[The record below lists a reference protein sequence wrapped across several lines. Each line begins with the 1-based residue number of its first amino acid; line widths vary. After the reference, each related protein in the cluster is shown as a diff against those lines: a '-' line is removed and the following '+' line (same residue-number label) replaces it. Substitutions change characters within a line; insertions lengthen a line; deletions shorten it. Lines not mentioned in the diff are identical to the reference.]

1 MTIKKIGALLQE
13 KGSLSSA
20 DLQKALKVQSEIGGK
35 LGAIL
40 IRIGA
45 ASEDVVVKAL
55 SEQLDLPLI
64 SEGNGLPE
72 ASVIVDF
79 CREKSIDIE
88 WMIDQKALFWIEK
101 GREHQI
107 FCASRDPLN
116 NSLLSS
122 IELLCPSLEIIPCFM
137 MSQDYDFLVRT
148 VESAKGD
155 ISSGD
160 TESESYLKELAEEAP
175 TIELVN
181 NLFAQAVDSGASD
194 IHFEPEEHNFRVR
207 FRCDGVLT
215 TKLTLGRE
223 KFDALVSRMKLISG
237 MDIAERRLP
246 QDGSISTR
254 AGGVEIDIR
263 VSALPGVFGESMVL
277 RLLPKERE
285 KLSLEALGM
294 LPDQMKMMARLV
306 KQPHGI
312 VLVTGPTG
320 SGKSTTLYTALDES
334 NDNDKKIITVENPVE
349 LKLKGITQI
358 QTNEDIGL
366 TFAAS
371 LRTILRQDPDVIM
384 IGEIRDL
391 ETAEIAM
398 QAAITGH
405 LVLSTLHTNDSLSA
419 FPRLIDM
426 GVEPFM
432 AATPIIAT
440 QAQRLL
446 RKLCR
451 HCSAPATTTPS
462 DESIIKAIAKDCGL
476 GHSSNWRKAVGCK
489 ECQNTGY
496 KGRVGVYELIE
507 INDKMRAL
515 ILEQAPVSELYRQ
528 AQSEGHRT
536 LYEDAMIK
544 AYSGLTSVE
553 EVFRVCKSSDMSD
566 V

>member
-1 MTIKKIGALLQE
+1 MIKKIGALLLE
-13 KGSLSSA
+13 RKSLTEA
-20 DLQKALKVQSEIGGK
+20 DLNKALKIQNEIGGK
-35 LGAIL
+35 LGAVL

-45 ASEDVVVKAL
+45 ASEEVVVRAL
-55 SEQLDLPLI
+55 SEQLSLPLI
-64 SEGNGLPE
+64 SDANSLPD
-72 ASVIVDF
+72 ASIIVDF
-79 CREKSIDIE
+79 CRERHIDIE
-88 WMIDQKALFWIEK
+88 WMVDQKALFWSEK
-101 GREHQI
+101 GEEHKVL
-107 FCASRDPLN
+107 CASRDPLN
-116 NSLLSS
+116 ESLLSS
-122 IELLCPSLEIIPCFM
+122 LELLTPELEVVPCFIL
-137 MSQDYDFLVRT
+137 SQDFDALT
-148 VESAKGD
+148 HNVEKIKGD
-155 ISSGD
+155 IDQGD
-160 TESESYLKELAEEAP
+160 IESESYLKELAEEAP

-181 NLFAQAVDSGASD
+181 SLFAQAVDAGASD
-194 IHFEPEEHNFRVR
+194 IHFEPEELSFRVR

-223 KFDALVSRMKLISG
+223 RFDALVSRVKLISG

-254 AGGVEIDIR
+254 AGGIEIDIR

-285 KLSLEALGM
+285 QLSLHALGM
-294 LPDQMKMMARLV
+294 LSDQMSLMAKLV
-306 KQPHGI
+306 RQPHGI

-334 NDNDKKIITVENPVE
+334 NENNKKIITVENPVE

-366 TFAAS
+366 TFAAC

-384 IGEIRDL
+384 VGEIRDL

-405 LVLSTLHTNDSLSA
+405 LVLSTIHTNDSLSA

-446 RKLCR
+446 RKLCE
-451 HCSAPATTTPS
+451 HCSEPALTIPS
-462 DESIIKAIAKDCGL
+462 DVNRITSLAEAT
-476 GHSSNWRKAVGCK
+476 GHSQSPNWRKAVGCSA
-489 ECQNTGY
+489 CQGTGY
-496 KGRVGVYELIE
+496 KGRIGVYELIE

-515 ILEQAPVSELYRQ
+515 VLEQAPVSKLYEEAKRQ
-528 AQSEGHRT
+528 GFRS
-536 LYEDAMIK
+536 LYEDGMLK
-544 AYSGLTSVE
+544 AYNGVTSVE
-553 EVFRVCKSSDMSD
+553 EVFRVCKTSDENLE
-566 V
+566 

>member
-1 MTIKKIGALLQE
+1 MIKKIGALLQE
-13 KGSLSSA
+13 NSSLSNA
-20 DLQKALKVQSEIGGK
+20 DLERALKIQREIGGK

-45 ASEDVVVKAL
+45 ASEEVVVKAL
-55 SEQLDLPLI
+55 AEQLQLPLL
-64 SEGNGLPE
+64 SEGNGLPDAANVVE
-72 ASVIVDF
+72 F
-79 CREKSIDIE
+79 CREKSIDVE
-88 WMIDQKALFWIEK
+88 WMIDQKAVFWVEK
-101 GREHQI
+101 GSEHEVY
-107 FCASRDPLN
+107 CASRDPLN
-116 NSLLSS
+116 NALLSS
-122 IELLCPSLEIIPCFM
+122 IELLCPTLEVIPCFL
-137 MSQDYDFLVRT
+137 MSQDYDALIRA
-148 VESAKGD
+148 VENVKGH
-155 ISSGD
+155 IRSGD

-181 NLFAQAVDSGASD
+181 NLFAQAIDSGASD
-194 IHFEPEEHNFRVR
+194 IHFEPEERSFRVR
-207 FRCDGVLT
+207 FRCDGVLAT
-215 TKLTLGRE
+215 RLTLGRE
-223 KFDALVSRMKLISG
+223 KFDALVSRIKLISG

-254 AGGVEIDIR
+254 AGGIEIDIR

-294 LPDQMKMMARLV
+294 LPDQMQTMAKLV

-312 VLVTGPTG
+312 ILVTGPTG

-366 TFAAS
+366 TFAAC

-384 IGEIRDL
+384 VGEIRDL

-426 GVEPFM
+426 GIEPFM
-432 AATPIIAT
+432 AATPINAT

-446 RKLCR
+446 RKLCE
-451 HCSAPATTTPS
+451 HCSEPATTRPS
-462 DESIIKAIAKDCGL
+462 DAKAIEALAKQCGFS
-476 GHSSNWRKAVGCK
+476 HKANWRKAVGCK

-496 KGRVGVYELIE
+496 RGRVGVYELIE

-515 ILEQAPVSELYRQ
+515 ILEQVPVSQLYEQ
-528 AQSEGHRT
+528 ARKDGFRT
-536 LYEDAMIK
+536 LYEDGMVK

-553 EVFRVCKSSDMSD
+553 EVFRVCKSSDSRET
-566 V
+566 

>member
-1 MTIKKIGALLQE
+1 MIKKIGALLRE
-13 KGSLSSA
+13 RNSLSEA
-20 DLQKALKVQSEIGGK
+20 DLQKALKIQSEIGGK
-35 LGAIL
+35 LGAVL

-45 ASEDVVVKAL
+45 ASEEVVVKTLA
-55 SEQLDLPLI
+55 EQLSLPLI
-64 SEGNGLPE
+64 TEESGLPE
-72 ASVIVDF
+72 AANIVDT
-79 CREKSIDIE
+79 CRDRNIDID
-88 WMIDQKALFWIEK
+88 WMIDQKVMLWIEK
-101 GREHQI
+101 GQEHQI
-107 FCASRDPLN
+107 MCASRDPLSE
-116 NSLLSS
+116 SLLSS
-122 IELLCPSLEIIPCFM
+122 VELLCPDLETLPCFIL
-137 MSQDYDFLVRT
+137 SQDFDALVRS
-148 VESAKGD
+148 VDKIKSD
-155 ISSGD
+155 IDQGNPED
-160 TESESYLKELAEEAP
+160 ESYLKELAEEAP

-181 NLFAQAVDSGASD
+181 SLFAQAVDAGASD
-194 IHFEPEEHNFRVR
+194 IHFEPEELSFRVR

-223 KFDALVSRMKLISG
+223 RFDALVSRVKLISG

-254 AGGVEIDIR
+254 AGGLEIDIR

-277 RLLPKERE
+277 RLLPKER
-285 KLSLEALGM
+285 KQLSLQALGM
-294 LPDQMKMMARLV
+294 LPDQMQLMAKLV
-306 KQPHGI
+306 RQPHGI

-334 NDNDKKIITVENPVE
+334 NENDKKIITVENPVE

-366 TFAAS
+366 TFAAC

-384 IGEIRDL
+384 VGEIRDL

-405 LVLSTLHTNDSLSA
+405 LVLSTIHTNDSLSA

-446 RKLCR
+446 RKLCS
-451 HCSAPATTTPS
+451 HCSEPAQNVPQ
-462 DESIIKAIAKDCGL
+462 DKAKVEQLAEQVGIAKEA
-476 GHSSNWRKAVGCK
+476 NWRRAVGCK
-489 ECQNTGY
+489 ACQGTGY

-515 ILEQAPVSELYRQ
+515 ILDQAPVSKLYEEAKRQ
-528 AQSEGHRT
+528 GFRS
-536 LYEDAMIK
+536 LYEDGMIK
-544 AYSGLTSVE
+544 AYSGITSVE
-553 EVFRVCKSSDMSD
+553 EVFRVCKTADEN